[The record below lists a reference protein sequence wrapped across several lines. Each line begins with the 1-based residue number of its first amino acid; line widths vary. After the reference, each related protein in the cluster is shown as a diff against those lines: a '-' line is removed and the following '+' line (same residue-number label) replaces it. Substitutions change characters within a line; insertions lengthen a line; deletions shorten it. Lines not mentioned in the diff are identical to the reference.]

1 MKANQKKKL
10 WIGIAIGAVISV
22 LTLAALFV
30 IFILFVFLGGPPE
43 VTTDITRY
51 EQMLTRY
58 ENVHTA
64 FIVFPEQL
72 PESTQDADFYFYY
85 QDTWNTPTLE
95 VFLQCTYD
103 DADYQAELARLEA
116 TSKRYGS
123 RVQTLI
129 SDEEGRYPYPAYIAI
144 DGRYGDYE
152 YALLTGE
159 RQITYVYI
167 ADKYMDNMKKV
178 DVAYLPSDFKS
189 EEQVWTVNSEAY
201 SIYLQSEMVFDG
213 EVIGWNEDYTRDE
226 VSEVLEHH
234 YVEVDYNNF
243 YVTTCLDENNAEIIK
258 ECSYSYYENQHDS
271 VYGLPEEIVYT
282 ELEGYRF
289 KSLVLDEA
297 QTKAIVTYYDGEE
310 EKIFEY
316 VIPEV

>member
-10 WIGIAIGAVISV
+10 WIGIVIGAVISV
-22 LTLAALFV
+22 LTLGALFV
-30 IFILFVFLGGPPE
+30 VFLLFVFLGDPPE
-43 VTTDITRY
+43 VTTDITKY
-51 EQMLTRY
+51 EQMLTQY
-58 ENVHTA
+58 DYVHTA
-64 FIVFPEQL
+64 FITFPEQL
-72 PESTQDADFYFYY
+72 PESAQDTDFYFYY
-85 QDTWNTPTLE
+85 QDTWNTPTME

-103 DADYQAELARLEA
+103 EADYQTELARLEN
-116 TSKRYGS
+116 TRKRYGS

-129 SDEEGRYPYPAYIAI
+129 GDEEGRYPYPAYIAV

-152 YALLTGE
+152 YALLSGE
-159 RQITYVYI
+159 REITYIYI
-167 ADKYMDNMKKV
+167 ADKVMDHMEKV
-178 DVAYLPSDFKS
+178 DAAYLPSDF
-189 EEQVWTVNSEAY
+189 ENEDQVWNMNKEAY

-243 YVTTCLDENNAEIIK
+243 YVTTCLDENDAEIIQD
-258 ECSYSYYENQHDS
+258 CSYSFYKNQHDS
-271 VYGLPEEIVYT
+271 MYGLPEKIVYT
-282 ELEGYRF
+282 ELTGYRF
-289 KSLVLDEA
+289 KSLELNEE

-310 EKIFEY
+310 EKIYEY